1 MQTGVVHLLAQAFFG
16 VLTIFLFI
24 RMICTWI
31 PAGMENPIVRFFTN
45 VTDPIL
51 VPVLRRLPRMTVW
64 IMDISSLV
72 AFVFVWWIIG
82 MTLGLI
88 LYALPPN
95 W

>member
-24 RMICTWI
+24 RVICSWI
-31 PAGMENPIVRFFTN
+31 PVGVENPIIRFFTN

-51 VPVLRRLPRMTVW
+51 LPIQRRLPHMVVW
-64 IMDISSLV
+64 IMDVSMLI

-82 MTLGLI
+82 VALFLI

>member
-24 RMICTWI
+24 RVICSWI
-31 PAGMENPIVRFFTN
+31 PVGVENPIIRFFTN

-51 VPVLRRLPRMTVW
+51 LPIQRRLPHMVVW
-64 IMDISSLV
+64 IMDVSMLI

-82 MTLGLI
+82 VVLFLI

>member
-24 RMICTWI
+24 RVICSWI
-31 PAGMENPIVRFFTN
+31 PVGVENPIIRFFTN

-51 VPVLRRLPRMTVW
+51 LPIQRRLPRMVVW
-64 IMDISSLV
+64 IMDVSMLI

-82 MTLGLI
+82 VVLFLI

>member
-24 RMICTWI
+24 RVICSWI
-31 PAGMENPIVRFFTN
+31 PVGVENPIIRFFTN

-51 VPVLRRLPRMTVW
+51 LPIQRRLPHMVVW
-64 IMDISSLV
+64 IMDVSMLI

-82 MTLGLI
+82 VALFLI
-88 LYALPPN
+88 LYSLPPN